1 MNDEQEAGGERN
13 SYGCSAADYDIHSY
27 KYNRVLFH
35 NMMGFMDLCLEIDVI
50 SKKAIIMYCGTKTD
64 LDGKQYDF
72 DVFMDNI
79 AENHI
84 YSQDYRF
91 LSGRWR

>member
-35 NMMGFMDLCLEIDVI
+35 NMMGFMDLCLEIR
-50 SKKAIIMYCGTKTD
+50 SEEHTSE
-64 LDGKQYDF
+64 LQ
-72 DVFMDNI
+72 
-79 AENHI
+79 
-84 YSQDYRF
+84 SPQ
-91 LSGRWR
+91 

>member
-35 NMMGFMDLCLEIDVI
+35 NMMGFMDLP
-50 SKKAIIMYCGTKTD
+50 KIIYI
-64 LDGKQYDF
+64 
-72 DVFMDNI
+72 VRII
-79 AENHI
+79 A
-84 YSQDYRF
+84 F